1 MLEAI
6 ATIAILCAGMLVEGI
21 LTVIALK
28 VNIKVVDREFQ
39 AQNSQGE
46 NS

>member
-6 ATIAILCAGMLVEGI
+6 ATVAILCAGMLVEAA
-21 LTVIALK
+21 LTAIALK
-28 VNIKVVDREFQ
+28 VNIKIVDREFQ